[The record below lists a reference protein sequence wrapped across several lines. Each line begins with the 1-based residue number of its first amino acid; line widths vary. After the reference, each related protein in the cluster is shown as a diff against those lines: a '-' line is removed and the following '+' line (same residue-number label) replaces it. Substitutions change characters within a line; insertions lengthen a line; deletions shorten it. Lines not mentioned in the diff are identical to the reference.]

1 MVSCV
6 ITKNLKSYR
15 LHFKSINFYMKAI
28 KSLQL
33 PFLLLCLISMV
44 ILGCAEEKSIG
55 YEQSENTINP
65 ENWPTIAPLPLD
77 PKIEAQID
85 ELLPKLTVEQK
96 VGQVIQADNGSVT
109 PEEVK
114 KYRLGSVLSG
124 GNSAPGPLPY
134 ADAKTWLA
142 LADEYYHASI
152 DTTGVEVAIPY
163 IWGIDAVHGHANLT
177 GAIVFPHNVGLGAM
191 RNPDLI
197 EKIAAITA
205 HELTVSGHD
214 WTFAPTLAVPQD
226 IRWGRSYEGFSENPE
241 IVKSYS
247 DRIVKGLQGNFGD
260 EDFMGDGRVIS
271 SAKHF
276 LADGATE
283 KGVDQG
289 DALIGETDL
298 RDTHAAGYYGAIPAG
313 VQTVMASFSSWQG
326 RKLHGDKDLL
336 TDVLK
341 GRMGFNGFVVG
352 DWNGHGQ
359 VPGCTNTDCAPSLN
373 AGLDMFMAPDS
384 WKGLYESTLQH
395 VKDGT
400 VPMARLDDAVRRILR
415 VKIASGI
422 FTKGAPSTRKN
433 AGDESLLGLP
443 ENRAIARQAV
453 RESMVLLKNNGGV
466 LPLDASKTILV
477 VGDGAASISKT
488 CGGWTRSW
496 QGTGHTNDEFPNS
509 ESILDGIQD
518 AVKVAGGKVIF
529 SVNGNTNEK
538 ADVVIAV
545 YGEDPYAEFQGD
557 LENLDFVPNGFDVG
571 KLAQFRSKG
580 IPVVTVFL
588 SGRPLWT
595 NPELNQ
601 SDAFVAAWLPGTEG
615 GGVSDM
621 LFQRDLS
628 YDFKGRL
635 SFTWPNSAVVSE
647 DLVEQGSNTLFELD
661 YGLTYKNTTTVDQ
674 LSEESGLES
683 SEIASTGNFFSKGA
697 AVAPWGLWLK
707 SGDLSKQIASFP
719 TSVGGLIVS
728 KTDHEAQEDA
738 LRIKWTKS
746 DFDQFRV
753 STPSSSD
760 MSRQT
765 NGAME
770 LTFSA
775 KSFKDGPAAVKI
787 SMGCDQDSDCE
798 QTLDIKIE
806 GEWKEYRISLSCF
819 ANLGV
824 DMSKVSTAIMISAGE
839 GVDIGLGAIRLESDI
854 DAKPGCDG
862 K

>member
-1 MVSCV
+1 
-6 ITKNLKSYR
+6 
-15 LHFKSINFYMKAI
+15 MKPI
-28 KSLQL
+28 KSKSLIL
-33 PFLLLCLISMV
+33 SLLFLTFMV
-44 ILGCAEEKSIG
+44 IVGCSEDNKEAETL
-55 YEQSENTINP
+55 SENMINP
-65 ENWPTIAPLPLD
+65 ENWRIIKPLPLD

-85 ELLPKLTVEQK
+85 EILPKLTLEQK
-96 VGQVIQADNGSVT
+96 VGQVIQADNGSIT

-134 ADAKTWLA
+134 ADAEAWLA
-142 LADEYYHASI
+142 LADEFYHASM
-152 DTTGVEVAIPY
+152 DTTGVEIAIPY

-197 EKIAAITA
+197 EKIAQVTA

-214 WTFAPTLAVPQD
+214 WTFAPTLAVPKD
-226 IRWGRSYEGFSENPE
+226 LRWGRSYEGFSENPD

-247 DRIVKGLQGNFGD
+247 DRIVKGLQGNFG
-260 EDFMGDGRVIS
+260 EENFMGEGRVIS

-289 DALIGETDL
+289 DAQISEAEL
-298 RDTHAAGYYGAIPAG
+298 RDIHAAGYYGAIPAG

-359 VPGCTNTDCAPSLN
+359 VPDCTNTDCAPSLN

-395 VKDGT
+395 VKDST
-400 VPMARLDDAVRRILR
+400 VPMSRLDDAVRRILR

-433 AGDESLLGLP
+433 AGDETLLGLP

-453 RESMVLLKNNGGV
+453 RESMVLLKNNNGL

-509 ESILDGIQD
+509 QSILEGIQE
-518 AVKVAGGKVIF
+518 ASKNAGGKVIF
-529 SVNGNTNEK
+529 SADGNSTEK

-557 LENLDFVPNGFDVG
+557 RENLDFVPNGFDVA
-571 KLAQFRSKG
+571 KLKEFQSKG
-580 IPVVTVFL
+580 IPVVSVFL
-588 SGRPLWT
+588 SGRPLWS
-595 NPELNQ
+595 NPEINM

-615 GGVSDM
+615 GGVSDL
-621 LFQRDLS
+621 LFQRDPS
-628 YDFKGRL
+628 FDFTGRL
-635 SFTWPNSAVVSE
+635 SFTWPNSAVVSKDPME
-647 DLVEQGSNTLFELD
+647 EESNTLFTLD
-661 YGLTYKNTTTVDQ
+661 YGLTYKSTNIVEE
-674 LSEESGLES
+674 LSEVSGLES
-683 SEIASTGNFFSKGA
+683 AEVASTGNFYEKGA

-707 SGDLSKQIASFP
+707 SGSLKKQIASFP

-728 KTDHEAQEDA
+728 KTDHLAQEDA

-746 DFDQFRV
+746 DADQIQV
-753 STPSSSD
+753 KTAKPTD
-760 MSRQT
+760 MSRET

-770 LTFSA
+770 LTFAA
-775 KSFKDGPAAVKI
+775 KSFTDKTATI
-787 SMGCDQDSDCE
+787 SITMGCNEELECG
-798 QTLDIKIE
+798 QTLDLNIE
-806 GEWKEYRISLSCF
+806 PNDWKEYRVSLSCF
-819 ANLGV
+819 ANLGT
-824 DMSKVSTAIMISAGE
+824 DMSKVSTALMITAGE
-839 GVDIGLGAIRLESDI
+839 GVDIGLGHIRLESDI

>member
-1 MVSCV
+1 ML
-6 ITKNLKSYR
+6 I
-15 LHFKSINFYMKAI
+15 I
-28 KSLQL
+28 KS
-33 PFLLLCLISMV
+33 FLGPISLFG
-44 ILGCAEEKSIG
+44 ILSILFAGCTQEKSLAG
-55 YEQSENTINP
+55 AEKSTDLVNP
-65 ENWPTIAPLPLD
+65 SDWPSIEALPLD
-77 PKIEAQID
+77 PAIEAQID
-85 ELLPKLTVEQK
+85 EILPKLSLEQK

-114 KYRLGSVLSG
+114 EYRLGSVLSG

-134 ADAKTWLA
+134 ADTQTWLEM
-142 LADEYYHASI
+142 ADKYYNASI
-152 DTTGVEVAIPY
+152 DPEGVEVAIPC

-197 EKIAAITA
+197 EKIARVTA

-226 IRWGRSYEGFSENPE
+226 VRWGRTYEGFSEDPA
-241 IVKSYS
+241 IVKSYAG
-247 DRIVKGLQGNFGD
+247 RIVYGLQGRFGD
-260 EDFMGDGRVIS
+260 EDFMGEGRVIS

-289 DALIGETDL
+289 DALISEAEL
-298 RDTHAAGYYGAIPAG
+298 RDVHAAGYYGAIPAG

-326 RKLHGDKDLL
+326 RKLHGDKELL

-341 GRMGFNGFVVG
+341 GQLGFNGFVVG

-359 VPGCTNTDCAPSLN
+359 VPGCTNTDCPQSLN
-373 AGLDMFMAPDS
+373 AGLDMYMAPDS
-384 WKGLYESTLQH
+384 WKGLYKSTLKH
-395 VKDGT
+395 VKSGT
-400 VPMARLDDAVRRILR
+400 IPMSRLDDAVRRILR

-433 AGDESLLGLP
+433 AGDENLLGLP

-466 LPLDASKTILV
+466 LPIDGSKTIMV
-477 VGDGAASISKT
+477 IGDGANSISKA

-509 ESILDGIQD
+509 ESILQGIRE
-518 AVKVAGGKVIF
+518 AVNESGGKVIF
-529 SVNGNTNEK
+529 SANGESTAK
-538 ADVVIAV
+538 ADIVIAI

-557 LENLDFVPNGFDVG
+557 RENLDFVPNAFDVN
-571 KLAQFRSKG
+571 KLAQFRDKG
-580 IPVVTVFL
+580 IPVVSVFL
-588 SGRPLWT
+588 SGRPLWC
-595 NPELNQ
+595 NPEINL
-601 SDAFVAAWLPGTEG
+601 SDAFIAAWLPGTEG

-621 LFQRDLS
+621 LFQRDPS
-628 YDFKGRL
+628 FEFTGRL
-635 SFTWPNSAVVSE
+635 SFSWPNSALVME
-647 DLVEQGSNTLFELD
+647 DGADPLFELG
-661 YGLTYKNTTTVDQ
+661 YGLTYGSTETVNS
-674 LSEESGLES
+674 LSEDPGLGGT
-683 SEIASTGNFFSKGA
+683 EIASTGNFYSKGA
-697 AVAPWGLWLK
+697 AIEPWSLWLH

-728 KTDHEAQEDA
+728 KTDQEAQEDA
-738 LRIKWTKS
+738 LRIKWTRS

-753 STPSSSD
+753 STASPID
-760 MSRQT
+760 MARQT

-775 KSFKDGPAAVKI
+775 KSFSDKDAIVKI
-787 SMGCDQDSDCE
+787 GMGCDQNSPCDE
-798 QTLDIKIE
+798 TLDINIAADT
-806 GEWKEYRISLSCF
+806 WQEYRISLSCF
-819 ANLGV
+819 ADLGV
-824 DMSKVSTAIMISAGE
+824 DMSKVNTALMLTAGE
-839 GVDIGLGAIRLESDI
+839 GVDIGLGNIRLESDI